1 MPTATPTVEEDLNS
15 LEKDIRA
22 YKIEFEQYFGGGKKR
37 PPTEVEWRIEMVT
50 KRYSERGQNMNSGQR
65 FRYSTLVQAYVKY
78 RQMFNKRMKMKEEG
92 VVERHFGAAA
102 KAIEAERARA
112 RKGEHIRKVTFAI
125 TCADP
130 EHEAAKVESLFKAL
144 TEAQDEAGVKAK
156 PMSFDQFRQFI
167 RKKTQQ
173 LKHDKHCREVEYRVE
188 VEDGEV
194 RLKAAVPS

>member
-1 MPTATPTVEEDLNS
+1 MATVEEDMNA

-37 PPTEVEWRIEMVT
+37 PPNEIEWRIDTIT

-65 FRYSTLVQAYVKY
+65 FRFSTLMQAYVKY
-78 RQMFNKRMKMKEEG
+78 REMFKKRVKKKEEG

-102 KAIEAERARA
+102 KAIEVERAHA
-112 RKGEHIRKVTFAI
+112 RKHAPDRKVAFAI
-125 TCADP
+125 TCSDP
-130 EHEAAKVESLFKAL
+130 EQETAKVENLFVAFSR
-144 TEAQDEAGVKAK
+144 AQQEAGEKAK
-156 PMSFDQFRQFI
+156 PLSLEQFRQFI

-173 LKHDKHCREVEYRVE
+173 LKDAQHCSEVEYRIE
-188 VEDGEV
+188 IEDGEV